1 MRVLS
6 DKGSDMDTFDEDGE
20 VEGRARG
27 GKARAANMSP
37 EERRESAMKA
47 VAAKKELAS
56 LPRATHTGTLKISD
70 IEIPCAVLEDGTRI
84 FSENGI
90 TEALLG
96 GRSGASKRLK
106 KQAEEVGAHLPVFV
120 APGQLRPYITKE
132 ISEGPLRPVRYVIN
146 GRAAV
151 GFEAQVLPVACEI
164 WLNARQGGSLQ
175 KQQLEK
181 ALKAEILMRGLARV
195 GVIALVDEAT
205 GYQKDRAKDALAQI
219 LEKFVAKELQPW
231 VKTFPTEY
239 YEQLFRLYGYQFP
252 PEGKPQW
259 RPQFFGK
266 ITNNVVYER
275 IAPALLPELK
285 KAASKAERKAKL
297 HQWLSSDVG
306 HPKLRDH
313 LASIVTLLK
322 LSKNPRDFQVLVDRI
337 HPRFGD
343 QIQLDFDT
351 TEH

>member
-1 MRVLS
+1 MN
-6 DKGSDMDTFDEDGE
+6 TYEEEE
-20 VEGRARG
+20 VDGRARG
-27 GKARAANMSP
+27 GVARAANMTP
-37 EERRESAMKA
+37 EQRKESAMKA
-47 VAAKKELAS
+47 VAAKKELAA
-56 LPRATHTGTLKISD
+56 LPKATHSGTLKISD
-70 IEIPCAVLEDGTRI
+70 IEIPCAVLEDGTRV
-84 FSENGI
+84 FSESGI

-96 GRSGASKRLK
+96 VRSGASKRLK
-106 KQAEEVGAHLPVFV
+106 KQAEEAGTHLPVFI

-132 ISEGPLRPVRYVIN
+132 ISEGPLRPIRYVMN
-146 GRAAV
+146 GRAAL
-151 GFEAQVLPVACEI
+151 GFEATLLPAACEI
-164 WLNARQGGSLQ
+164 WLNARQAGALQ
-175 KQQLEK
+175 KQQLDK
-181 ALKAEILMRGLARV
+181 AQKAEILMRGLARV

-231 VKTFPTEY
+231 VRTFPVDY

-275 IAPALLPELK
+275 LAPALLPELK

-297 HQWLSSDVG
+297 HQWLSSDIG

-322 LSKNPRDFQVLVDRI
+322 LSKNPQEFQELVDRI
-337 HPRFGD
+337 HPRFGSTY
-343 QIQLDFDT
+343 QLDFDKS
-351 TEH
+351 EH